1 MDRAAWHRFAEM
13 LDIPR
18 RAADRALD
26 RPAVMLTGAIDLVE
40 QSYLPKSV
48 RPTYRRVLNARAL
61 VLRG

>member
-1 MDRAAWHRFAEM
+1 M